1 MKGIRKRVT
10 IGFVSIAT
18 LLFFSGMVSLFELG
32 HLSTDAE
39 VILDRSHRNMEL
51 AKDMLTSLHA
61 QSRAVADVVVLEDMS
76 SDSLCRDGLTHLEN
90 SLMAAYDLSKG
101 GAHLDSLVVSV
112 AELRRL
118 TGEMLAAQPQSDS
131 LPTLFDRAWYND
143 VYMPATLKVSEQIND
158 YMSAT
163 HEGLTPRAEQLSH
176 NAYRAVMPVLISL
189 VVMIAIVLMLYYF
202 ITIYCVNPILS
213 LRKSLADWLAFK
225 LPFNPKSECR
235 DELLELKED
244 IETLIN
250 QSRQNKA

>member
-10 IGFVSIAT
+10 IGFMSIVT

-39 VILDRSHRNMEL
+39 AILDNSHRNMEL
-51 AKDMLTSLHA
+51 AKGILSSLHK
-61 QSRAVADVVVLEDMS
+61 QNYAVAEVAVLGGAS
-76 SDSLCRDGLTHLEN
+76 SDSLSREGLIYLEN
-90 SLMAAYDLSKG
+90 SLAAAYDLSKG
-101 GAHLDSLVVSV
+101 GAHLDSLTVTV

-118 TGEMLAAQPQSDS
+118 TNEMLAALNDT
-131 LPTLFDRAWYND
+131 LPSSFDRVWYND
-143 VYMPATLKVSEQIND
+143 VYMPVSSKVSEQIND

-163 HEGLTPRAEQLSH
+163 HEGLTTRAEQLDH

-189 VVMIAIVLMLYYF
+189 LVMIAIVLMLYYF
-202 ITIYCVNPILS
+202 ITIYCVNPVLS
-213 LRKSLADWLAFK
+213 LRKSLADWLAFR
-225 LPFNPKSECR
+225 LPFAPKSECR

-250 QSRQNKA
+250 QSKQTKA

>member
-32 HLSTDAE
+32 HLSTDAD

-101 GAHLDSLVVSV
+101 GSHLDSLVVSV

-131 LPTLFDRAWYND
+131 LPSLFNRAWYND

-202 ITIYCVNPILS
+202 ITIYCVNPILA
-213 LRKSLADWLAFK
+213 LRKSLADWLVFK

-250 QSRQNKA
+250 QSKQNKA

>member
-1 MKGIRKRVT
+1 MKGLRKRT
-10 IGFVSIAT
+10 SIGFISIAI

-39 VILDRSHRNMEL
+39 AILENSHRNMEL
-51 AKDMLTSLHA
+51 AKDMLTSLHS
-61 QSRAVADVVVLEDMS
+61 QSRAVADVAVLGELGR
-76 SDSLCRDGLTHLEN
+76 DSLCREGLTHLEN
-90 SLMAAYDLSKG
+90 SLMAAYDLSKSS
-101 GAHLDSLVVSV
+101 AHLDSLITTV

-118 TGEMLAAQPQSDS
+118 TGEMLAAQNDTIPSE
-131 LPTLFDRAWYND
+131 FNRAWYD
-143 VYMPATLKVSEQIND
+143 QVYMPVSSKVSEQIND

-189 VVMIAIVLMLYYF
+189 VVMIAFVLMLYYF
-202 ITIYCVNPILS
+202 ITIYCVNPVLS
-213 LRKSLADWLAFK
+213 LRKSLADWLAFR
-225 LPFNPKSECR
+225 LPFAPKSECR

-250 QSRQNKA
+250 QSKRNKA